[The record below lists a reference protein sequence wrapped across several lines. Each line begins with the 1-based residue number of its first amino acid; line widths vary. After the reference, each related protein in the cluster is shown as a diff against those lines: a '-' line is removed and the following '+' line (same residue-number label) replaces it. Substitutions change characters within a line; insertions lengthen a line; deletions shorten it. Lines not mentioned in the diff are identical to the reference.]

1 MGADEVKGASL
12 TRRELEVAALVA
24 QGLTNRAIAERMFI
38 SERTVDGH
46 LEHIREKLGVSTRTQ
61 VATWY
66 AARPPAGPAIVARQG
81 SPRPRY
87 QASGRVLAAAA
98 LVVLALVAVVSVPRL
113 IAPASPTTPALTTF
127 AGTTSTAEFNRP
139 QSVAVASDGSIYI
152 ADSDNFAIK
161 KINPG
166 QRTIALVAGGHE
178 GRFVEGSDAL
188 SASIGNPTS
197 VAVAPDGKT
206 IFFAN
211 GVMVGRIDLDS
222 TVHLVASDPMQEPV
236 GLAFA
241 PDGSLYIADLA
252 GNSIWVRTAAGVL
265 SRFAGSGR
273 YDFAGDGGPALDA
286 ALERPRGVAV
296 DALGNVLIADTG
308 NNRIRRVDLVSDVI
322 TTIAGSSAIYGFAG
336 DGGPADL
343 ARLSLPWG
351 VSVGPDGDI
360 YIADT
365 GNDRIRRVTPA
376 GRITSV
382 VGGQGVLSGPA
393 RLAISAS
400 GDLYIVDMGDS
411 RLEFVRGLAAR

>member
-66 AARPPAGPAIVARQG
+66 AARPPAGPAIVATHG
-81 SPRPRY
+81 SPRRRH

-98 LVVLALVAVVSVPRL
+98 LVVLSLVAVVSIPRL
-113 IAPASPTTPALTTF
+113 IAPASSTSSALTTF
-127 AGTTSTAEFNRP
+127 APSTAQFNRP
-139 QSVAVASDGSIYI
+139 QSVAVGSDGSIYV
-152 ADSDNFAIK
+152 ADTDNFVIK
-161 KINPG
+161 RIDPK
-166 QRTIALVAGGHE
+166 QRLIAPFAGGHE

-211 GVMVGRIDLDS
+211 GLMVGRIDLDS
-222 TVHLVASDPMQEPV
+222 TVHKVASDPMQEPV
-236 GLAFA
+236 GLAFG

-252 GNSIWVRTAAGVL
+252 GNSIWVRTPAGAL

-286 ALERPRGVAV
+286 ALERPRGVAL

-308 NNRIRRVDLVSDVI
+308 NNRIRRVDRVSDVI

-336 DGGPADL
+336 DGGAADL
-343 ARLSLPWG
+343 ATLSLPWG
-351 VSVGPDGDI
+351 VSVGPDGNV

-365 GNDRIRRVTPA
+365 GNDRVRRVTPA

-382 VGGQGVLSGPA
+382 VGGQGVLNGPA
-393 RLAISAS
+393 SLAISSA

-411 RLEFVRGLAAR
+411 RLDFLRGLAAR